1 MHEIALMALAS
12 GGHGQ
17 RKIVFGV
24 LLLIIIA
31 LVVGWI
37 LYAKKMRDGAKKA
50 GK

>member
-17 RKIVFGV
+17 KKIAFGV

-37 LYAKKMRDGAKKA
+37 IYAKKARRKS
-50 GK
+50 

>member
-1 MHEIALMALAS
+1 MHGIAIMALAS

-31 LVVGWI
+31 LVVGWVM
-37 LYAKKMRDGAKKA
+37 YAKKARGRS
-50 GK
+50 